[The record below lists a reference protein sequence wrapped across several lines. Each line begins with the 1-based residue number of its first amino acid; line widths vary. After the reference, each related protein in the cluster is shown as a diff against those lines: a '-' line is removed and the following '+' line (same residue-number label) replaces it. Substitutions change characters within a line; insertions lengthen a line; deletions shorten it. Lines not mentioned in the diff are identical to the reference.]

1 MNGQAILD
9 RVHNGGNAIEGLTPA
24 WIRQSAI
31 QQSSGVRK
39 RVRNLKRG
47 VRKRP
52 IPGFCQKAFLFN
64 HNFDAFEGFSA
75 A

>member
-1 MNGQAILD
+1 MDQAVSDTAVI
-9 RVHNGGNAIEGLTPA
+9 RGEEEGE
-24 WIRQSAI
+24 
-31 QQSSGVRK
+31 K
-39 RVRNLKRG
+39 LKEG